1 MLGVDSRK
9 GVVWHSVL
17 LSALLLICARS
28 MASELA
34 AVEGV
39 LLQLDEYPHA
49 VAIEASQEQIIDHEV
64 GLGALRKVAG
74 TWRFKSSER
83 LSGMLQRTTWQIVDG
98 FTSLEVLSELE
109 NSVAGLPDQ
118 ELLFSCEGR
127 ACGPGSQWAS
137 RVFGQRIL
145 YGRDEQQRYRV
156 YRISEGKTQYRLVI
170 YASART
176 ADRQYL
182 HADLLKKD
190 AP

>member
-1 MLGVDSRK
+1 MVDVDSPK
-9 GVVWHSVL
+9 DLVWQSIC
-17 LSALLLICARS
+17 LSILLLLCSRS

-39 LLQLDEYPHA
+39 LLQLDAYPHA
-49 VAIEASQEQIIDHEV
+49 VAIEGSQEQTIDHEV

-74 TWRFKSSER
+74 SWRFKTSER
-83 LSGMLQRTTWQIVDG
+83 VSGLLQRTTWQIVDG
-98 FTSLEVLSELE
+98 FTSSEVLSELE
-109 NSVAGLPDQ
+109 NSVAELPDQ
-118 ELLFSCEGR
+118 VLLFSCEGR

-156 YRISEGKTQYRLVI
+156 YRITEGQDEYRLLI

-176 ADRQYL
+176 SDRQYL
-182 HADLLKKD
+182 HTDLLKMD
-190 AP
+190 AR